1 MKELLAVLLLVA
13 LPAGASDDSL
23 VKELL
28 AGRECNAAACEFH
41 LDHAQG
47 NAAEYNIYIAKDG
60 SDVFTHDWR
69 FRDGRA
75 LRGRN
80 INLAFFPAQGCV
92 GVNVMEPSSA
102 SSSDATIRAKDGAV
116 SPGKVCK

>member
-28 AGRECNAAACEFH
+28 AGRECTQAACEYH
-41 LDHAQG
+41 LDHVQG
-47 NAAEYNIYIAKDG
+47 NAAEYNIYIAKNG

-80 INLAFFPAQGCV
+80 INLALFPAQGCV
-92 GVNVMEPSSA
+92 GVSVMEPSGSGF
-102 SSSDATIRAKDGAV
+102 SDAVIRAKDGAV
-116 SPGKVCK
+116 FPGKTCK